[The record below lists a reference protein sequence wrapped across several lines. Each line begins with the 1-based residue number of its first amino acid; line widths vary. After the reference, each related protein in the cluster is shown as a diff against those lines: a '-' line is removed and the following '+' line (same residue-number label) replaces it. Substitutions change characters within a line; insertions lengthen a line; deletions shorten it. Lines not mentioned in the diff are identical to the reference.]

1 VVVVAL
7 SSTFSGLES
16 AWADSVIKT
25 IPVERPAGVAFN
37 PSNNDMYVANHGG
50 FTVSVIDSS
59 TNEVVDTIPVGA
71 FPLGIAF
78 NPSNNDMY
86 VTVVGSSTVS
96 VIDSSTNTVVDTI
109 PVERPHGVA
118 FNPSNNDM
126 YVANERSETVS
137 VIDSSTN
144 TVVDTIVV
152 GSLPTG
158 IAFNPTNNNI
168 YVANLGS
175 KSVSVIDSST
185 NEVVDTVDTV
195 ERDPIGIAFNPSNN
209 DMYVANRDSNTV
221 SVIATPTPT
230 PQQAIQNLI
239 DIIDSISKGITTS
252 LESTLNAVIRQLNHN
267 NDEAACNQLNAF
279 LNKVDTRENNGRL
292 TPQQAADLRQ
302 QATAIQDALGCS
314 SSSPSS
320 LLPPSSS
327 LQSQRHQQQ
336 SPDTNLPSTL
346 SIPP

>member
-1 VVVVAL
+1 LIKKHAVSYTLILTLSVVVVAV
-7 SSTFSGLES
+7 SSTFLGLES

-37 PSNNDMYVANHGG
+37 PSNNDMYVANFGG
-50 FTVSVIDSS
+50 STVSVIDSSTNTVVDTIVVGPGPHSFAFNPSNNDMYVTISTSNTVSVIDSS

-78 NPSNNDMY
+78 NP
-86 VTVVGSSTVS
+86 
-96 VIDSSTNTVVDTI
+96 
-109 PVERPHGVA
+109 R
-118 FNPSNNDM
+118 
-126 YVANERSETVS
+126 
-137 VIDSSTN
+137 
-144 TVVDTIVV
+144 
-152 GSLPTG
+152 
-158 IAFNPTNNNI
+158 
-168 YVANLGS
+168 
-175 KSVSVIDSST
+175 
-185 NEVVDTVDTV
+185 
-195 ERDPIGIAFNPSNN
+195 NN

-221 SVIATPTPT
+221 SVIATTTPTPT

-346 SIPP
+346 SISP

>member
-1 VVVVAL
+1 LIDKETRSFLYIILTLSVVVVAL
-7 SSTFSGLES
+7 SSTFLGLES

-25 IPVERPAGVAFN
+25 IPVERPA
-37 PSNNDMYVANHGG
+37 
-50 FTVSVIDSS
+50 
-59 TNEVVDTIPVGA
+59 
-71 FPLGIAF
+71 
-78 NPSNNDMY
+78 
-86 VTVVGSSTVS
+86 
-96 VIDSSTNTVVDTI
+96 
-109 PVERPHGVA
+109 
-118 FNPSNNDM
+118 
-126 YVANERSETVS
+126 
-137 VIDSSTN
+137 
-144 TVVDTIVV
+144 
-152 GSLPTG
+152 
-158 IAFNPTNNNI
+158 
-168 YVANLGS
+168 
-175 KSVSVIDSST
+175 
-185 NEVVDTVDTV
+185 
-195 ERDPIGIAFNPSNN
+195 GIAFNPSNN

-221 SVIATPTPT
+221 SVIATTTPTPT

>member
-1 VVVVAL
+1 LIKKHAVSYTLILTLSVVVVAL
-7 SSTFSGLES
+7 SSTFLGLES

-78 NPSNNDMY
+78 NP
-86 VTVVGSSTVS
+86 
-96 VIDSSTNTVVDTI
+96 
-109 PVERPHGVA
+109 R
-118 FNPSNNDM
+118 
-126 YVANERSETVS
+126 
-137 VIDSSTN
+137 
-144 TVVDTIVV
+144 
-152 GSLPTG
+152 
-158 IAFNPTNNNI
+158 
-168 YVANLGS
+168 
-175 KSVSVIDSST
+175 
-185 NEVVDTVDTV
+185 
-195 ERDPIGIAFNPSNN
+195 NN

>member
-1 VVVVAL
+1 LIKKHAVSYTLILTLSVVVVAL
-7 SSTFSGLES
+7 SSTFLGLES

-25 IPVERPAGVAFN
+25 IPVERPA
-37 PSNNDMYVANHGG
+37 
-50 FTVSVIDSS
+50 
-59 TNEVVDTIPVGA
+59 
-71 FPLGIAF
+71 
-78 NPSNNDMY
+78 
-86 VTVVGSSTVS
+86 
-96 VIDSSTNTVVDTI
+96 
-109 PVERPHGVA
+109 
-118 FNPSNNDM
+118 
-126 YVANERSETVS
+126 
-137 VIDSSTN
+137 
-144 TVVDTIVV
+144 
-152 GSLPTG
+152 
-158 IAFNPTNNNI
+158 
-168 YVANLGS
+168 
-175 KSVSVIDSST
+175 
-185 NEVVDTVDTV
+185 
-195 ERDPIGIAFNPSNN
+195 GIAFNPSNN

-221 SVIATPTPT
+221 SVIATTTPTPTPT

-252 LESTLNAVIRQLNHN
+252 LESTLNAVIRQLNRN

-314 SSSPSS
+314 SSPSS

-346 SIPP
+346 SISP